1 MAEIVDKESVSM
13 STGKIISFEERK
25 SRLVETQDMNVADVE
40 DVDTSLDLL
49 EQIHERMAA
58 IQQVVDPNV
67 VLEWL

>member
-1 MAEIVDKESVSM
+1 M